1 VAGIEKEYQTKLEGK
16 ARKRAIHHA
25 LGYLVRSY
33 FDQAAP
39 HNLGAVVLKGH
50 TYTDARG
57 KEYPLLLF
65 RSAVTT
71 QAVGK
76 CPCFESL
83 IRAGRV
89 RHVINLYGGT
99 FPFRDLIEEERRL
112 ARQLGVTYLDAA
124 SSPRLLYRR
133 LVERPEDYERN
144 KRQAMENLAFLIRD
158 HLLAP
163 GGAPPKGNL
172 YIHCGGGMHR
182 SGMLFGVVR
191 RCINGDPMDRIEAEY
206 RRHSGYVSE
215 KNPGGYEALNV
226 RFIREFDCELLKRRQ
241 APEQAQQAAA
251 GQGEGGG
258 AGRGVPSRRRPNKQG
273 AEAGAASGR
282 EVGGGKGGR
291 GVPSR
296 RRPTDQ

>member
-1 VAGIEKEYQTKLEGK
+1 VRWEPKLGRYARETVAGIEKEYRTQLDPK

-25 LGYLVRSY
+25 LGYLVRIY

-57 KEYPLLLF
+57 RKRPLVLF

-71 QAVGK
+71 QAAGR
-76 CPCFESL
+76 CPCFQSL
-83 IRAGRV
+83 IRAGGV

-112 ARQLGVTYLDAA
+112 ARKLGVTYLDASA
-124 SSPRLLYRR
+124 SPRLRFR
-133 LVERPEDYERN
+133 DLVEHAEDYEGN
-144 KRQAMENLAFLIRD
+144 KKQAMENLASLIRE

-163 GGAPPKGNL
+163 GGSPPRGNL

-191 RCINGDPMDRIEAEY
+191 RCVNGDPIDLIEAEY
-206 RRHSGYVSE
+206 RRHTAHVSD
-215 KNPGGYEALNV
+215 KNPGGYEALNM
-226 RFIREFDCELLKRRQ
+226 RFIREFDCGLL
-241 APEQAQQAAA
+241 AAD
-251 GQGEGGG
+251 
-258 AGRGVPSRRRPNKQG
+258 K
-273 AEAGAASGR
+273 AGAR
-282 EVGGGKGGR
+282 
-291 GVPSR
+291 
-296 RRPTDQ
+296 